1 MNLNRLSR
9 FSRAING
16 TGRESSAA
24 GNRECEE
31 SVCRVLWIGQSC
43 SRAKWSLP
51 GVHNGSDGL
60 FVKVT
65 KFSGL
70 KGSDRFIR
78 QMTFGI

>member
-16 TGRESSAA
+16 TGRESSGIANA
-24 GNRECEE
+24 RKVSVEFYGSDSRVREPNGL
-31 SVCRVLWIGQSC
+31 S
-43 SRAKWSLP
+43 A

-65 KFSGL
+65 KFTG
-70 KGSDRFIR
+70 
-78 QMTFGI
+78 